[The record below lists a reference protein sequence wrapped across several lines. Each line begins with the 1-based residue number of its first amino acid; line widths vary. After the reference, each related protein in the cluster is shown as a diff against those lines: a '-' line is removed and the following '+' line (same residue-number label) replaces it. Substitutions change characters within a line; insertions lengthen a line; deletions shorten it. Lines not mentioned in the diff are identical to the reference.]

1 MSHPLV
7 GWRTSDQDGWGLRS
21 NLICRGIFED
31 FHAGSK
37 GNLYSKIATRCP
49 FCKHFITFGL
59 GYDCTRIS
67 GLLIERICSGH
78 NGLFARLLLIA
89 LSCSRH
95 RVPLRFCKRRFDLF
109 SISNYCFTIVGGRFL
124 SINRLG
130 FEGLPSNSS
139 RFALRQEISFL
150 G

>member
-1 MSHPLV
+1 MFCSALAPELLGACDNDERRARHV
-7 GWRTSDQDGWGLRS
+7 YGL
-21 NLICRGIFED
+21 L
-31 FHAGSK
+31 
-37 GNLYSKIATRCP
+37 P